1 MLIQVMDVKPHK
13 IHGSQQKCF
22 LGLVK
27 TLNVPATHDFLL
39 EHRKILAHTLVHV
52 KRENVSQL

>member
-27 TLNVPATHDFLL
+27 ALNVPATHDFLL

-52 KRENVSQL
+52 KR